1 MVGPIDP
8 CFEVTEHPMDM
19 RGHPMGP
26 LGDANHPYLMLG
38 AHKSVVG
45 ITTPAI
51 RSKRRPGFDILS
63 QKMTDTHRAGI
74 VQDRKPKP
82 PGTLTPLPFLVFIS
96 QNLDGTDHQGLVVG
110 RRHPATSRTLCRAA
124 DDRLIG
130 FDQAEESASVLVD
143 HPLAK
148 SMQHMPGG
156 GIAGK
161 AQLPLDLDGA
171 DSGGVG
177 RHQIGSPEPLLD
189 GDVRTVH
196 DGAGCGRGLV
206 SAISAQKQ

>member
-1 MVGPIDP
+1 MMGPIDP
-8 CFEVTEHPMDM
+8 CFEIAENPMDM

-26 LGDANHPYLMLG
+26 LGGANHPYPMFV

-45 ITTPAI
+45 ITAPAI

-63 QKMTDTHRAGI
+63 QKMTDTHLTGI
-74 VQDRKPKP
+74 IQGRKPKP
-82 PGTLTPLPFLVFIS
+82 PGTLTARPFFVSIS
-96 QNLDGTDHQGLVVG
+96 ENLDGTNHQGLVFG
-110 RRHPATSRTLCRAA
+110 RRNTTTSLAFCRAA

-130 FDQAEESASVLVD
+130 FDQAGESASVFVD

-156 GIAGK
+156 CIART

-171 DSGGVG
+171 DSRGVG
-177 RHQIGSPEPLLD
+177 RNQIGGPEPLLD
-189 GDVRTVH
+189 GNVRTVH
-196 DGAGCGRGLV
+196 EGAGCGRSLV
-206 SAISAQKQ
+206 SAVSAQKQ